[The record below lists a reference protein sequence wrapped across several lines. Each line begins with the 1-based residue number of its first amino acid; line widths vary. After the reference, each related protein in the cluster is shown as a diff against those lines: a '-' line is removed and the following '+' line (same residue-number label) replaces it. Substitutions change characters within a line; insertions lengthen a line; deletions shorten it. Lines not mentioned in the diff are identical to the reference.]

1 MCLTRVLKALSSV
14 HPMSKITVFSSFL
27 NPLHIDIMSL
37 AQYILVVEKES
48 GEFYL
53 LDITILFDILLY
65 IFIILNDSLKCS
77 VPAISK

>member
-1 MCLTRVLKALSSV
+1 
-14 HPMSKITVFSSFL
+14 
-27 NPLHIDIMSL
+27 MSL

-48 GEFYL
+48 GDFYL